1 MPTLTNSL
9 LILDNLGGSLTKLA
23 YYSTVKFKINKV
35 VKDEKELYDVSETE
49 KLTPRCGVHSLILT
63 YFLDSFLVEH
73 LEHEKGENLSF
84 ILSLNLI
91 MELLSK
97 RRKYRFFTEKKLL
110 CLTDKSS

>member
-73 LEHEKGENLSF
+73 LEHKNSGEPN
-84 ILSLNLI
+84 LNLI
-91 MELLSK
+91 FMMELLSK
-97 RRKYRFFTEKKLL
+97 RGKY
-110 CLTDKSS
+110 